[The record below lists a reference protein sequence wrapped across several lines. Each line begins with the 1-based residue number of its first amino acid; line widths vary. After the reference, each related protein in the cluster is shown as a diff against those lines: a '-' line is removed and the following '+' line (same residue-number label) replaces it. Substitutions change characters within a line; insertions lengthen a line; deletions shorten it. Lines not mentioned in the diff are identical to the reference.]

1 MIYGYCRVSTNEQN
15 TTVQREQI
23 VNTFPS
29 AIIREE
35 KVNGKQSH
43 KDRPMLDLLL
53 DALVPGDQLI
63 VFKLDRLGRSLSDL
77 LSIVDKIEKK
87 GASLTILD
95 QSIDTSSASGKA
107 FLQML
112 GVFAEFETN
121 LRSERQRAGIE
132 KAKQKGKYKG
142 RKQTINNKQIINKI
156 NQGLPPATIAKQ
168 LSISTSSV
176 YRILRLSDNPK
187 VGM

>member
-1 MIYGYCRVSTNEQN
+1 MIYGYCRVSTNEQD

-23 VNTFPS
+23 VNSFPD

-35 KVNGKQSH
+35 KVNGKRNH
-43 KDRPMLDLLL
+43 NERPMLDLLL
-53 DALVPGDQLI
+53 DALAPGDQLI

-77 LSIVDKIEKK
+77 LNIVDKIEKK

-142 RKQTINNKQIINKI
+142 RQKTINNEQIINKI
-156 NQGLPPATIAKQ
+156 NQGLSPKQ
-168 LSISTSSV
+168 ISNELSISISSV
-176 YRILRLSDNPK
+176 YRILKLSDNPK